1 MLELKIRLDWSEM
14 DMFQHIN
21 NVSYF
26 KFAQANRINIL
37 EKVGLQKS
45 FSETGV
51 GPTLAHTE
59 CDFKKELNYPGNVI
73 IKSTIKEIKNTSFI
87 IQHQF
92 YNDHNEL
99 CAQASDVIVVYDY
112 LNEIKHPIPEAIRAE
127 LSQIL
132 LS

>member
-37 EKVGLQKS
+37 ETVGLQKS
-45 FSETGV
+45 FAETGV

-59 CDFKKELNYPGNVI
+59 CDFKKELTYPGNVFVR
-73 IKSTIKEIKNTSFI
+73 SSIKEIGQTSFI
-87 IQHQF
+87 IEHQF
-92 YNDHNEL
+92 FNDRDEL
-99 CAQASDVIVVYDY
+99 SAKGIDVLVVYNY
-112 LNEIKHPIPEAIRAE
+112 RARIKQPISADLKQKLEA
-127 LSQIL
+127 L
-132 LS
+132 

>member
-1 MLELKIRLDWSEM
+1 MMVELKIRLDWSEM

-37 EKVGLQKS
+37 EIVGLQKS
-45 FSETGV
+45 FADTGV

-59 CDFKKELNYPGNVI
+59 CDFKKELTYPGNVFVR
-73 IKSTIKEIKNTSFI
+73 SSIKEIRNSSFV

-92 YNDHNEL
+92 FNNSDDL
-99 CAQASDVIVVYDY
+99 CATAMDVLVVYDY
-112 LNEIKHPIPEAIRAE
+112 KNGQKHSIPEDIRE
-127 LSQIL
+127 RLEKL
-132 LS
+132 

>member
-1 MLELKIRLDWSEM
+1 MMVELKIRLDWSEM

-37 EKVGLQKS
+37 EIVGLQKS
-45 FSETGV
+45 FADTGV

-59 CDFKKELNYPGNVI
+59 CDFKKELTYPGNVFVR
-73 IKSTIKEIKNTSFI
+73 SSIKEIRNTSFV

-92 YNDHNEL
+92 FNDNDVL
-99 CAQASDVIVVYDY
+99 CATAMDVIVVYDY
-112 LNEIKHPIPEAIRAE
+112 KNGQKHSIPEDIRE
-127 LSQIL
+127 RLEKL
-132 LS
+132 

>member
-37 EKVGLQKS
+37 ETVGLQKS
-45 FSETGV
+45 FTETGV

-59 CDFKKELNYPGNVI
+59 CDFKKELSYPGNVI
-73 IKSTIKEIKNTSFI
+73 IRSSIKEIRNTSFV

-92 YNDHNEL
+92 YNDNDEL
-99 CAQASDVIVVYDY
+99 CANATDVIVVYDY
-112 LNEIKHPIPEAIRAE
+112 DNGIKESIPSEIREQLEK
-127 LSQIL
+127 L
-132 LS
+132 

>member
-1 MLELKIRLDWSEM
+1 MMVELKIRLDWSEM

-45 FSETGV
+45 FADTGV

-59 CDFKKELNYPGNVI
+59 CDFKKELTYPGNVFVR
-73 IKSTIKEIKNTSFI
+73 SSIKEIRNTSFV

-92 YNDHNEL
+92 FNDNDVL
-99 CAQASDVIVVYDY
+99 CATAMDVLVVYDY
-112 LNEIKHPIPEAIRAE
+112 KNGQKHSIPQNIRQRLE
-127 LSQIL
+127 KL
-132 LS
+132 